1 MILPQTAFAQMNVD
15 VSHGDVTI
23 DNTHVT
29 YYDSNGKQ
37 VRAAHQGAVAV
48 TQSDAKNT
56 GDIVVTAAKPV
67 SITLDRIRAAM
78 LLDGAQIAAEEAA
91 PIAVIGGSGIGIYVI
106 GGNVKAVSSHS
117 GAGIGGGWTGKAKNI
132 SISGDA
138 VVTAEGKEKAAN
150 VGNGAE
156 YNGGQMTDNVDISK
170 LSTFGSYNKT
180 PGKAEPVQ
188 SIPLAPEATVTEETG
203 E

>member
-29 YYDSNGKQ
+29 YHDSNGKQ

-67 SITLDRIRAAM
+67 SITLDRQGQKHLHQRRRC
-78 LLDGAQIAAEEAA
+78 
-91 PIAVIGGSGIGIYVI
+91 
-106 GGNVKAVSSHS
+106 
-117 GAGIGGGWTGKAKNI
+117 
-132 SISGDA
+132 
-138 VVTAEGKEKAAN
+138 
-150 VGNGAE
+150 GNG
-156 YNGGQMTDNVDISK
+156 GRQ
-170 LSTFGSYNKT
+170 
-180 PGKAEPVQ
+180 GKGCQ
-188 SIPLAPEATVTEETG
+188 RRQRC
-203 E
+203 

>member
-1 MILPQTAFAQMNVD
+1 MRKLILAIALTVVMILPQTAFAQMNVD

-29 YYDSNGKQ
+29 HYDSNGKQ
-37 VRAAHQGAVAV
+37 VRAAHRGAVTV
-48 TQSDAKNT
+48 TQSDVKNT
-56 GDIVVTAAKPV
+56 GDI
-67 SITLDRIRAAM
+67 
-78 LLDGAQIAAEEAA
+78 
-91 PIAVIGGSGIGIYVI
+91 
-106 GGNVKAVSSHS
+106 
-117 GAGIGGGWTGKAKNI
+117 
-132 SISGDA
+132 

-188 SIPLAPEATVTEETG
+188 SIPLAPEPTVTEEAG